1 MNSPVSNVAIPARG
15 GLAVAVALAA
25 VYLIWGSTYLGI
37 RFALEGGYPPLLMAG
52 GRFLLAGGM
61 MFVALRAR
69 GEPAPTRAQW
79 KNLAL
84 MGLLMMGIGNGMV
97 SIAEQWVS
105 SGLAAVAIA
114 STPLW
119 MGLFSLVRGQR
130 PSGLEWVGI
139 GIGFIGVLWLNAGS
153 TLSATPWGL
162 VALLVATIAW
172 AFGSI
177 WSKGRDLPS
186 PFMSAAGQMIAGGA
200 MMLLAGFVT
209 GESFEAMPT
218 LKGTLSVLYLMTFGS
233 IIGFTAYVWLLHHVR
248 PTLAGS
254 YAYINPVIA
263 VMLGAWLANERFT
276 PHDMGAMAVILLGVV
291 AITLGKARTPKSV
304 VGQGELLP
312 PSSTAVDC
320 GPRRVRSWSG
330 A

>member
-1 MNSPVSNVAIPARG
+1 MTSPVSPAAPARG
-15 GLAVAVALAA
+15 LYVVVALAA

-52 GRFLLAGGM
+52 GRFLVAGGM
-61 MFVALRAR
+61 MFAVLRFR
-69 GEPAPTRAQW
+69 GEAMPSRAQW
-79 KNLAL
+79 MNLAL

-97 SIAEQWVS
+97 TIAEQWVS

-119 MGLFSLVRGQR
+119 MGLFSLMRGQR

-139 GIGFIGVLWLNAGS
+139 AIGFVGVLWLNAGS

-162 VALLVATIAW
+162 VALLIAPIAW

-177 WSKGRDLPS
+177 WSKNRDLPS
-186 PFMSAAGQMIAGGA
+186 PFMSAAGQMITGGA
-200 MMLLAGFVT
+200 MMLLAGLVT
-209 GESFEAMPT
+209 GEQFHAVPT

-254 YAYINPVIA
+254 YAYVNPVIA
-263 VMLGAWLANERFT
+263 VVLGAWLANEQFT
-276 PHDMGAMAVILLGVV
+276 AHDLGAMVVILLGVV
-291 AITLGKARTPKSV
+291 AITLGKARAPKASE
-304 VGQGELLP
+304 Q
-312 PSSTAVDC
+312 AK
-320 GPRRVRSWSG
+320 
-330 A
+330 